1 MFAKSTV
8 VVLNQTLRHINV
20 RLYAN
25 LGSVPMKQPNEHISS
40 DKSIN
45 IREASAAIHVK
56 ACVHVMF
63 ERPY

>member
-1 MFAKSTV
+1 MFSRSTV

-25 LGSVPMKQPNEHISS
+25 LGSVPMKPNEHISS

-45 IREASAAIHVK
+45 IREASAAIHEK
-56 ACVHVMF
+56 SMCSCHV
-63 ERPY
+63 